1 MVVGNSFNPIMVL
14 ENIMQAPTN
23 IASYHMSCHA
33 IATAKPQAK
42 NNAELITDDIKA
54 AIEDAKA
61 KIISGEIQVAEY
73 YATESCPVE

>member
-1 MVVGNSFNPIMVL
+1 MAKDAASGEFETGVKVL
-14 ENIMQAPTN
+14 GAAEGGVDWALDE
-23 IASYHMSCHA
+23 
-33 IATAKPQAK
+33 

-73 YATESCPVE
+73 YANNSCPVE